1 MTFAGVPRGKQQSE
15 RLGWGAG
22 NVPKPINAFKP
33 QKQTSVWES
42 GWEQETP
49 SSNPNQSPGLSGAL
63 NWELPRD
70 VPKAPIP
77 YWILSL
83 ASQASNILCSRQH
96 FWKSWGGENSQSALP
111 TLGSLSN
118 SSTAAP
124 ANSTAWHRQLQGSW
138 AALLSKI
145 HSNFTKNMRFQ

>member
-63 NWELPRD
+63 IWELPRD

-96 FWKSWGGENSQSALP
+96 FWKSWGGREFTVSTAHTGIPEQFQHCCPCQQHSMAPTAAGLLGSTPLQNSQ
-111 TLGSLSN
+111 
-118 SSTAAP
+118 
-124 ANSTAWHRQLQGSW
+124 Q
-138 AALLSKI
+138 
-145 HSNFTKNMRFQ
+145 FY